1 MEGTD
6 IDVMFSQ
13 LMEWALDFARNHLL
27 HYGPLGLAL
36 LSFSEAVFFPV
47 PPDVLLIPLTLLD
60 PKNGPLYGT
69 VTVVFSVT
77 GGLVGYFLGRSLG
90 RPLLIRLVGAK
101 RVEPLEA
108 YFQRYGALAVGLAA
122 FTPLPYKAFT
132 VGAGALGL
140 RDLRGF
146 VVASL
151 IGRAGRFVPES
162 LLLSL
167 YGEQILDVLLQYID
181 AVGYADARCGGR
193 LPRLH
198 PASPESSRSRAFI
211 SSSTIFAVTPM
222 DFKSGITSGGSVP
235 AT

>member
-162 LLLSL
+162 LLLSM

-181 AVGYADARCGGR
+181 AVGYAALAAAAAYLAFTLLRRRARARGPSS
-193 LPRLH
+193 PRR
-198 PASPESSRSRAFI
+198 PSSP
-211 SSSTIFAVTPM
+211 
-222 DFKSGITSGGSVP
+222 
-235 AT
+235 